1 MNPWLAMLI
10 GFCIGCVT
18 ATVTWV
24 FVSLIA
30 TYTSATATDKI
41 VEEEVE
47 RREAERERL
56 ATSSP

>member
-1 MNPWLAMLI
+1 MNTWLAITL
-10 GFCIGCVT
+10 GFCLGFVA

-24 FVSLIA
+24 LVSLIA

-56 ATSSP
+56 ATSTS